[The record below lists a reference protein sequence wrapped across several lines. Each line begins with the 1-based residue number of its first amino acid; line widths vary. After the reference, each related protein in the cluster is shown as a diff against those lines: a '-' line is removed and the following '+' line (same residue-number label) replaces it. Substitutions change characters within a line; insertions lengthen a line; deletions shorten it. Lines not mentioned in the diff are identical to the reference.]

1 MAKCRSKEPAY
12 RYNVVMVRA
21 EQVIDS
27 WKGIRQDTIIAVEEF
42 PAGEFGF
49 RPAPYG
55 MTFGELARHILD
67 AGDGLTGML
76 LAEEESLAT
85 PDFREK
91 LKLHLR
97 NIPADADPPAL
108 AAALRESVE
117 ERAAALARQTA
128 GFYAEVI
135 TRFRWRKGD
144 PPGNAANHQGTR
156 IDASRSAFPLLADER
171 NCAGAHTSPNG

>member
-1 MAKCRSKEPAY
+1 MQGKACEQAHQQSAAKIHLDQYRAKRRCRGLACG
-12 RYNVVMVRA
+12 YNVVMVRA

-49 RPAPYG
+49 RPAPG
-55 MTFGELARHILD
+55 VMTFGELARHILD

-76 LAEEESLAT
+76 LAGEENLAT

-97 NIPADADPPAL
+97 
-108 AAALRESVE
+108 
-117 ERAAALARQTA
+117 
-128 GFYAEVI
+128 
-135 TRFRWRKGD
+135 
-144 PPGNAANHQGTR
+144 
-156 IDASRSAFPLLADER
+156 
-171 NCAGAHTSPNG
+171 